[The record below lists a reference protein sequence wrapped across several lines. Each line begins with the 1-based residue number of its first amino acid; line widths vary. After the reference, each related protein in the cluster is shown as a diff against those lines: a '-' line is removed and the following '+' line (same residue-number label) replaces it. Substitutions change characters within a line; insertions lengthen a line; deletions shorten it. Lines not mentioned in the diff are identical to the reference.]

1 MIRSRDSRRRLS
13 GRLGILVVSLGT
25 VTLAA
30 HADPWV
36 PSAGDGWT
44 DLMVRQYDA
53 TRVFLPGQYSQSTV
67 PGSELRYTMLRMTG
81 TYGLGHRLSLEY
93 DLRGAR
99 VEKTRTHHHLTTTLS
114 ATGVQDQ
121 EIGLNLALT
130 QRRGFADSITVNVVA
145 ATGSTTTVPALG
157 VGHTAVEPDFQ
168 VGFAGAR
175 WRVSLQAGSR
185 VFLDSGVAQMR
196 ADLDLGMQLSRR
208 FDLGAE
214 LFYVRT
220 GGGPSP
226 LPLTDSAERYDLL
239 RPGIRLKYRVTRELK
254 PYIEYEQDLAG
265 QGIHAGRR
273 ITLGV
278 SYAF

>member
-1 MIRSRDSRRRLS
+1 MSRTGGTHRRLI
-13 GRLGILVVSLGT
+13 GRLGILILT
-25 VTLAA
+25 FATLTIAA

-36 PSAGDGWT
+36 PPAGDGWT
-44 DLMVRQYDA
+44 NLMLRQYDA
-53 TRVFLPGQYSQSTV
+53 TQVFLPGQYSTSTV
-67 PGSELRYTMLRMTG
+67 SGSELRYTMLRMTG
-81 TYGLGHRLSLEY
+81 IYGLGHRLSLEY

-99 VEKTRTHHHLTTTLS
+99 VEKIRTHHHVTTTFS
-114 ATGVQDQ
+114 ATGVEDQ

-130 QRRGFADSITVNVVA
+130 QRRGFADSITLNVVA
-145 ATGSTTTVPALG
+145 GTGSVNTVPALG

-168 VGFAGAR
+168 VGFTGAR

-196 ADLDLGMQLSRR
+196 ADLDLGMQLSQR

-226 LPLTDSAERYDLL
+226 LPRTDSAERYDLL
-239 RPGIRLKYRVTRELK
+239 RPGIRLKYRVTPRLK

-265 QGIHAGRR
+265 RGIHAGRR

-278 SYAF
+278 TYAY